1 MKRILVSIALVLSC
15 LFSFMANANEAPAKV
30 DKHEGIEITVNINSA
45 SAEEI
50 AALLKGIGIKKA
62 QQIVADR
69 EANGP
74 FQSAEDL
81 ARVKGIGPS
90 TVAKNQERIKLE

>member
-15 LFSFMANANEAPAKV
+15 LFSFTANANEAPAKV

-50 AALLKGIGIKKA
+50 AALLKGIGVKKA